1 MKFKT
6 RRYIVK
12 RKHAFQFAFYG
23 IRELI
28 QESHFKIHLIA
39 AAVVVLFGILLKV
52 SFLEWS
58 ILIVCIGMVLT
69 AEAINSAIETTCDLV
84 MPSRHPLVKRI
95 KDIAAGA
102 VLIAAATVV
111 VAGLLIFLPRLYLW
125 AVALFY

>member
-23 IRELI
+23 INELL

-39 AAVVVLFGILLKV
+39 SAVVVLSGILLKV
-52 SFLEWS
+52 SFLEWAV
-58 ILIVCIGMVLT
+58 LLVCIGMVLT

-95 KDIAAGA
+95 KDISAGA
-102 VLIAAATVV
+102 VLIAAAAAAL
-111 VAGLLIFLPRLYLW
+111 AGLLIFLPKLYLW
-125 AVALFY
+125 AVVLFS